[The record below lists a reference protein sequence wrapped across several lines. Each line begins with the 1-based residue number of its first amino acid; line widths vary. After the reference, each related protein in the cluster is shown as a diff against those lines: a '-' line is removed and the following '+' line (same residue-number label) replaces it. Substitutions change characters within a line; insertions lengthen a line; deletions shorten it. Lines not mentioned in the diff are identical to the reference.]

1 MDQLRGERL
10 QAKPGTGTR
19 SPESTAEPHAGH
31 GTPSLFNNSNFRKQG
46 RAGHP
51 CPVLH
56 FWDSSPTSEV
66 QVVQRFRKPNC
77 TEWL

>member
-1 MDQLRGERL
+1 MDHLRGERL

-51 CPVLH
+51 CPVL
-56 FWDSSPTSEV
+56 
-66 QVVQRFRKPNC
+66 RF
-77 TEWL
+77 